1 MGASA
6 PNLLGAYSREYADT
20 LTGYSGVFYSAGGG
34 RIRFQTNTTGTS
46 SNVVGFDASR
56 YSSVYGSSDTI
67 TPLSRKTLYMI
78 RF

>member
-1 MGASA
+1 MAGA

-20 LTGYSGVFYSAGGG
+20 LTGYNGVFYSAGGG
-34 RIRFQTNTTGTS
+34 MIRYQTHTTGTS

-56 YSSVYGSSDTI
+56 YSFIYGSSDTI
-67 TPLSRKTLYMI
+67 TPPSRKTSFMI